1 MQGKDYYSV
10 LGVPRSA
17 SDREIKR
24 AFRRLARQYH
34 PDVNPGNHEA
44 EERFKEINA
53 AFEVISDP
61 EARGKY
67 DRFGD
72 QWRYADQI
80 DEMRDQRGGFGFS
93 PGGMSGGFGGNLN
106 EILGQFFGGG
116 QQRGSGH
123 PFGAF
128 GGGQRRRGPTQP
140 ANIEAAV
147 DISLEEAY
155 EGTNRTV
162 TVPGPGRTRRLEVN
176 IPAGVDTG
184 SRVRVAGAGSP
195 GGARGRPA
203 GDLFLNVSVRLHPSF
218 KRSGNDLIVEVGV
231 PMLDALLGGEVQVPT
246 LRGRSLALRVPPE
259 TQNGQGMRLS
269 GQGMPRSGTAH
280 SSPSD
285 FGDLYVNIRVELPTR
300 LSDRE
305 RELIEELRAARAPGV
320 DEPEGTTEATE
331 DPEGS

>member
-10 LGVPRSA
+10 LGVSRSA
-17 SDREIKR
+17 SDREVKR

-34 PDVNPGNHEA
+34 PDVNPGNLEA
-44 EERFKEINA
+44 EERFKEINE

-61 EARGKY
+61 DARSKY

-80 DEMRDQRGGFGFS
+80 NEMHSQRGGFGFS

-116 QQRGSGH
+116 QQGGGGH
-123 PFGAF
+123 PF
-128 GGGQRRRGPTQP
+128 GGGQRRRGPARP
-140 ANIEAAV
+140 ANVEAAV
-147 DISLEEAY
+147 EVSLEEAY
-155 EGTNRTV
+155 EGTARTV

-184 SRVRVAGAGSP
+184 SRVRIAGAGSP
-195 GGARGRPA
+195 GGASGRPA
-203 GDLFLNVSVRLHPSF
+203 GDLFLNITVRSHPSF

-269 GQGMPRSGTAH
+269 GQGMPRQGTTQ
-280 SSPSD
+280 SDPSD
-285 FGDLYVNIRVELPTR
+285 FGDLFVNIRVELPTG

-305 RELIEELRAARAPGV
+305 RELLEELRASRAPEI
-320 DEPEGTTEATE
+320 EPDGTTEAAE
-331 DPEGS
+331 GPEGIS

>member
-1 MQGKDYYSV
+1 
-10 LGVPRSA
+10 
-17 SDREIKR
+17 
-24 AFRRLARQYH
+24 
-34 PDVNPGNHEA
+34 VNPGNHEA
-44 EERFKEINA
+44 EDRFKEINE

-80 DEMRDQRGGFGFS
+80 EEMRHQRGGFGFS

-106 EILGQFFGGG
+106 EVLGQFFGGG
-116 QQRGSGH
+116 QQRGGE
-123 PFGAF
+123 
-128 GGGQRRRGPTQP
+128 QRRHGPTQP
-140 ANIEAAV
+140 ASIEAAV

-155 EGTNRTV
+155 EGTARTV

-184 SRVRVAGAGSP
+184 SRVRIAGAGSP

-203 GDLFLNVSVRLHPSF
+203 GDLFLNISVRSHASF

-269 GQGMPRSGTAH
+269 GQGMPRQGTARGD
-280 SSPSD
+280 PSD
-285 FGDLYVNIRVELPTR
+285 FGDLYVNIRVELPTS

-305 RELIEELRAARAPGV
+305 RELLEELRAARAPEMG
-320 DEPEGTTEATE
+320 EPEGTTEAAD
-331 DPEGS
+331 DPEGSS